1 VVQTSGCE
9 LRTTPG
15 DTWILDEG
23 RTRTMKTTLSL
34 LLCLILLCTV
44 SFAQWTPQQSGTTA
58 RFRGVSAVTGK
69 VAWASGSAGTYARTT
84 DGGATW
90 QAAVVPGASA
100 LDFRDVQAVD
110 ANTAYLLSI
119 GPGDTSRI
127 YKTTDAGRDW
137 TLQFTNKNPKAFFD
151 AFAFWDARTG
161 IAMSDPVD
169 GRFILIKTTDG
180 GATWKELPRE
190 NLPPAIEGDGG
201 FAASGTCIAV
211 QGKKNVWFGSGGG
224 ATARVFRS
232 TDGGNTWKTAGTP
245 ITAGNASS
253 GIFSI
258 AFKDARNGVIV
269 GGDYRK
275 ENEAGNSVAT
285 TTDGGVTWTLAKGP
299 RPSGFRSAVTYVP
312 GTRGPMLVAVG
323 PSGSDYSVDYGA
335 SWLSLPGP
343 GFHAASFAGVD
354 AGWAVG
360 EGGRI
365 AKHSLQA
372 APKVSR

>member
-1 VVQTSGCE
+1 
-9 LRTTPG
+9 
-15 DTWILDEG
+15 
-23 RTRTMKTTLSL
+23 MKTTTALF
-34 LLCLILLCTV
+34 LCIILLSTAGL
-44 SFAQWTPQQSGTTA
+44 AQWTPQQTGTTA
-58 RFRGVSAVTGK
+58 RFRGVSTASPMI
-69 VAWASGSAGTYARTT
+69 AWASGAGGTYARTT

-90 QAAVVPGASA
+90 QAAVVPGASQ

-119 GPGDTSRI
+119 GPGEASRI
-127 YKTTDAGRDW
+127 YKTTDGGRGW
-137 TLQFTNKNPKAFFD
+137 TLQFTNHNPKAFFD
-151 AFAFWDARTG
+151 AFAFWDARAG

-169 GRFILIKTTDG
+169 GRFTLIKTTDG

-190 NLPPAIEGDGG
+190 NSPQAIEGDGG

-211 QGKKNVWFGSGGG
+211 QGKKNVWFGSGGA

-232 TDGGNTWKTAGTP
+232 TDGGNTWKGAATP

-275 ENEAGNSVAT
+275 ENETGDNVAT
-285 TTDGGVTWTLAKGP
+285 TTDGGATWTLAKGP
-299 RPSGFRSAVTYVP
+299 RPSGFRSAVAYVP
-312 GTRGPMLVAVG
+312 GTRGPMLVAAG
-323 PSGSDYSVDYGA
+323 PSGSDYSVDNGA
-335 SWLSLPGP
+335 SWVSLGSM
-343 GFHAASFAGVD
+343 GFHAVTFAGVD
-354 AGWAVG
+354 AGWGVG

-365 AKHSLQA
+365 AKPSLQSI
-372 APKVSR
+372 PKVSR

>member
-1 VVQTSGCE
+1 MKI
-9 LRTTPG
+9 TTCI
-15 DTWILDEG
+15 ILG
-23 RTRTMKTTLSL
+23 V
-34 LLCLILLCTV
+34 IFLCTAGL
-44 SFAQWTPQQSGTTA
+44 AQWAPQPSGTTA
-58 RFRGVSAVTGK
+58 RFRGVSAVSK
-69 VAWASGSAGTYARTT
+69 RIAWASGSGGTYARTT

-90 QAAVVPGASA
+90 QSAVVPGSSQ
-100 LDFRDVQAVD
+100 LDFRDVQGVD

-119 GPGDTSRI
+119 GPGEASKI
-127 YKTTDAGRDW
+127 FKTTDGGSRW

-180 GATWKELPRE
+180 GSTWNELPGD
-190 NLPPAIEGDGG
+190 NLPRAIEGDGG

-211 QGKKNVWFGSGGG
+211 QGNKNVWFGSGGA

-232 TDGGNTWKTAGTP
+232 TDGGDTWRDAATP

-258 AFKDARNGVIV
+258 AFKDDRNGVIV
-269 GGDYRK
+269 GGDYKK
-275 ENEAGNSVAT
+275 ENEAGNNVAT
-285 TTDGGVTWTLAKGP
+285 STDGGATWALAKGP
-299 RPSGFRSAVTYVP
+299 QPSGFRSAVAFVA
-312 GTRGPMLVAVG
+312 GTRGPMIVAVG
-323 PSGSDYSVDYGA
+323 PSGSDYSLDDGA
-335 SWLSLPGP
+335 SWVSLGSM
-343 GFHAASFAGVD
+343 GFHAASFAGAD

-365 AKHSLQA
+365 AKHSTVL
-372 APKVSR
+372 PSGHKR

>member
-1 VVQTSGCE
+1 MKITTS
-9 LRTTPG
+9 LF
-15 DTWILDEG
+15 
-23 RTRTMKTTLSL
+23 
-34 LLCLILLCTV
+34 LCIILLCTAGL
-44 SFAQWTPQQSGTTA
+44 AQWTPQQSGTTA
-58 RFRGVSAVTGK
+58 RFRGVSAVSAK
-69 VAWASGSAGTYARTT
+69 VAWASGIDGTYARTT

-90 QAAVVPGASA
+90 QAAAVPGASQ

-119 GPGDTSRI
+119 GPGEASRI
-127 YKTTDAGRDW
+127 YKTTDGGRGW
-137 TLQFTNKNPKAFFD
+137 TLQFTNQNPKAFFD

-161 IAMSDPVD
+161 VAMSDPVD

-180 GATWKELPRE
+180 GATWKELPSE
-190 NLPPAIEGDGG
+190 NSPQAIEGDGG

-211 QGKKNVWFGSGGG
+211 QGKNNVWLGSGGA

-232 TDGGNTWKTAGTP
+232 TDRGATWKAASTP

-275 ENEAGNSVAT
+275 ENEAGNNVAT
-285 TTDGGVTWTLAKGP
+285 TTDGGATWTLAKGP
-299 RPSGFRSAVTYVP
+299 LPSGFRSAVAYVP

-323 PSGSDYSVDYGA
+323 PSGSDYSLDNGA
-335 SWLSLPGP
+335 SWASLGST
-343 GFHAASFAGVD
+343 GFHAVSFAGAD

-365 AKHSLQA
+365 AKSKSALSDNRKH
-372 APKVSR
+372 